1 MHEIAITRPQFD
13 ETEMHEVHTNHA
25 RAQQIIAWHFD
36 GNYEFGSD
44 DTTNLPNLRRAS
56 VPASSVDP

>member
-13 ETEMHEVHTNHA
+13 ETEMHEVDTNRTRTAHN
-25 RAQQIIAWHFD
+25 RTHFD
-36 GNYEFGSD
+36 GTYEFGSD

-56 VPASSVDP
+56 LLVSVGP